1 MDRILQKWRYYLFV
15 QPPLMLLL
23 ISLSMSG
30 TIFTDLLVY
39 RTCLVTLKLN
49 ETECLIFHNN
59 STSKEAFK
67 INSLAQPYVANIIM
81 GKSFIESITPSLLM
95 LFLGPW
101 SDKYGRKPLMLSGYM
116 SVSLTYILLSV
127 MANWDIVP
135 WYFLIAYIPV
145 ALFGGLSVL
154 LLAST
159 CYITDIIDDK
169 ERAWHFA
176 FLQTLISLSLLI
188 GLLSG
193 PAIFDACG
201 YTAVFSV
208 ATVLCILATLYILLF
223 VPETVQSQ
231 TSGICNIFDLTL
243 IKDLIDTCVRKRHG
257 FNRSLVW
264 SCVACLSFLL
274 IVFEGYLSIGYLFAS
289 ARLGWTMQQYSVY
302 NAADIVVQA
311 LGTIIGIKVMRKYAG
326 FPETVIAIISIISSF
341 GSALIRAF
349 TWLSWHMYLSMVLGM
364 FGDISRP
371 MIRAILSK
379 AVPVQDAGKIFSVAM
394 TLETLLP
401 FAADSLYTF
410 LYSHYMPPLYPLPVW
425 FLSTVFYVIT
435 IVILIYI
442 QIQVIKNITVSYIP
456 ITEDSNDSLISY
468 QEDTSTN
475 VPAQN
480 KSND

>member
-1 MDRILQKWRYYLFV
+1 MDRILQKWRRYLLV
-15 QPPLMLLL
+15 QPPLILLL

-30 TIFTDLLVY
+30 TVFTDLLIY

-49 ETECLIFHNN
+49 ETECLILHNN
-59 STSKEAFK
+59 STSKEALK
-67 INSLAQPYVANIIM
+67 INCLAQPYVANILM
-81 GKSFIESITPSLLM
+81 GKSFIESIIPSFLM

-101 SDKYGRKPLMLSGYM
+101 SDKYGRKPLMLSGYI

-176 FLQTLISLSLLI
+176 FLQALISLGLLI

-193 PAIFDACG
+193 SAIFGACG

-223 VPETVQSQ
+223 VPETVQNQ
-231 TSGICNIFDLTL
+231 TSGICNVFDLTL
-243 IKDLIDTCVRKRHG
+243 IKDLIDTCVKKRHG

-264 SCVACLSFLL
+264 SCVACLTFLL
-274 IVFEGYLSIGYLFAS
+274 IVFEGSLSIGYLFVS
-289 ARLGWTMQQYSVY
+289 ARLGWTIQQYSVY
-302 NAADIVVQA
+302 NAVDIVIQVF
-311 LGTIIGIKVMRKYAG
+311 GTIFGIKVMRKYAG
-326 FPETVIAIISIISSF
+326 FPETVIAIVSIISSF
-341 GSALIRAF
+341 GSALVHAF
-349 TWLSWHMYLSMVLGM
+349 TWLSWHMYLSIVLGM

-456 ITEDSNDSLISY
+456 ITEDNNDC
-468 QEDTSTN
+468 
-475 VPAQN
+475 
-480 KSND
+480 

>member
-326 FPETVIAIISIISSF
+326 
-341 GSALIRAF
+341 
-349 TWLSWHMYLSMVLGM
+349 M

>member
-1 MDRILQKWRYYLFV
+1 MDRILQKWRHYLFV
-15 QPPLMLLL
+15 QPPLILLL

-30 TIFTDLLVY
+30 TIFTDLLIY

-59 STSKEAFK
+59 STSKEALK
-67 INSLAQPYVANIIM
+67 INCLAQPYVANIVM
-81 GKSFIESITPSLLM
+81 G
-95 LFLGPW
+95 
-101 SDKYGRKPLMLSGYM
+101 
-116 SVSLTYILLSV
+116 VSLTYILLSI
-127 MANWDIVP
+127 MANWNIVP

-145 ALFGGLSVL
+145 ALFGGLSLL

-159 CYITDIIDDK
+159 CYITDIIDD
-169 ERAWHFA
+169 EDRAWHFA
-176 FLQTLISLSLLI
+176 FLQALISLGLLI

-201 YTAVFSV
+201 YTAVFSI

-231 TSGICNIFDLTL
+231 TSSIRNVFDLTL
-243 IKDLIDTCVRKRHG
+243 IKDLIDTCIKKRHG

-264 SCVACLSFLL
+264 SCVACLTFLL
-274 IVFEGYLSIGYLFAS
+274 IVYEGSVSIGYLFVS
-289 ARLGWTMQQYSVY
+289 ARLGWTIQQYSVY
-302 NAADIVVQA
+302 NAADIVMQA
-311 LGTIIGIKVMRKYAG
+311 LGTIIGIKVIQKYAG

-341 GSALIRAF
+341 GRALVHAF

-364 FGDISRP
+364 FSDISRP
-371 MIRAILSK
+371 MIRTILSK
-379 AVPVQDAGKIFSVAM
+379 AVPVQDAGKVFSVAM

-456 ITEDSNDSLISY
+456 ITEDNNDSLISY

>member
-1 MDRILQKWRYYLFV
+1 MDRIVRKWRRYLLV
-15 QPPLMLLL
+15 QPPLVLLL

-39 RTCLVTLKLN
+39 RTCLSTLKLN
-49 ETECLIFHNN
+49 ETECLILHNN
-59 STSKEAFK
+59 STSKEALK
-67 INSLAQPYVANIIM
+67 INCLVQPHVSNILM

-101 SDKYGRKPLMLSGYM
+101 SDKYGRKPVMLSGYI
-116 SVSLTYILLSV
+116 SISLTYILLSI

-154 LLAST
+154 ILAST
-159 CYITDIIDDK
+159 CYITDVTDDK
-169 ERAWHFA
+169 ERAWHLA
-176 FLQTLISLSLLI
+176 FLQALISLGLLI

-193 PAIFDACG
+193 PAIFAACG

-231 TSGICNIFDLTL
+231 TSGICNVFDLTL
-243 IKDLIDTCVRKRHG
+243 IKDLIITCVKRRNG

-264 SCVACLSFLL
+264 SCVACLTLLL
-274 IVFEGYLSIGYLFAS
+274 IVFEGSLAIGYLFVS
-289 ARLGWTMQQYSVY
+289 ARLGWTIEQYSVY
-302 NAADIVVQA
+302 NAVDIVVQV
-311 LGTIIGIKVMRKYAG
+311 LGTIFGIKVMRKYVG
-326 FPETVIAIISIISSF
+326 FPETVIAMVSIISSF
-341 GSALIRAF
+341 GSALVHAF
-349 TWLSWHMYLSMVLGM
+349 TWLSWHMYLSMILGM

-379 AVPVQDAGKIFSVAM
+379 AVPVQDAGKVFSVAM
-394 TLETLLP
+394 ALETLLP

-425 FLSTVFYVIT
+425 FLSVIFYVIT

-442 QIQVIKNITVSYIP
+442 QIQVIKSTTVSYIP
-456 ITEDSNDSLISY
+456 IPEDNDDLLISY

-475 VPAQN
+475 VSA
-480 KSND
+480 

>member
-1 MDRILQKWRYYLFV
+1 MDRIVRKWRRYLLV
-15 QPPLMLLL
+15 QPPLVLLL

-39 RTCLVTLKLN
+39 RTCLSTLKLN
-49 ETECLIFHNN
+49 ETECLILRNN
-59 STSKEAFK
+59 STSKEALK
-67 INSLAQPYVANIIM
+67 INCLVQPHVSNILM

-101 SDKYGRKPLMLSGYM
+101 SDKYGRKPVMLSGYI
-116 SVSLTYILLSV
+116 SISLTYILLSI

-154 LLAST
+154 ILAST
-159 CYITDIIDDK
+159 CYITDVTDDK
-169 ERAWHFA
+169 ERAWHLA
-176 FLQTLISLSLLI
+176 FLQALISLGLLI

-193 PAIFDACG
+193 PAIFAACG

-231 TSGICNIFDLTL
+231 TSGICNVFDLTL
-243 IKDLIDTCVRKRHG
+243 IKDLIITCVKRRNG

-264 SCVACLSFLL
+264 SCVACLTLLL
-274 IVFEGYLSIGYLFAS
+274 IVFEGSLAIGYLFVS
-289 ARLGWTMQQYSVY
+289 ARLGWTIEQYSVY
-302 NAADIVVQA
+302 NAVDIVVQV
-311 LGTIIGIKVMRKYAG
+311 LGTIFGIKVMRKYVG
-326 FPETVIAIISIISSF
+326 FPETVIAMVSIISSF
-341 GSALIRAF
+341 GSALVHAF
-349 TWLSWHMYLSMVLGM
+349 TWLSWHMYLSMILGM

-379 AVPVQDAGKIFSVAM
+379 AVPVQDAGKVFSVAM
-394 TLETLLP
+394 ALETLLP

-425 FLSTVFYVIT
+425 FLSVIFYVIT

-442 QIQVIKNITVSYIP
+442 QIQVIKSTTVSYIP
-456 ITEDSNDSLISY
+456 IPEDNDDLLISY

-475 VPAQN
+475 VSA
-480 KSND
+480 